1 MVLSNSATIA
11 SKPLTSC
18 TAPLAKPASSAL
30 ERKPSRSM
38 WRPIDSSR
46 QASSRVMR
54 SVCAPVM
61 AANAVLAD
69 SSARR
74 AALAAKLP
82 SPACSAAR
90 RRKSLSARTIWFQL
104 SCDSRSRTAAA
115 ACRMLRRL

>member
-18 TAPLAKPASSAL
+18 TAPFSKPASSAFD
-30 ERKPSRSM
+30 RKPRRSM
-38 WRPIDSSR
+38 WRPMDSSR

-61 AANAVLAD
+61 AASAVLAD
-69 SSARR
+69 SSARN
-74 AALAAKLP
+74 AAPVAKLP

-90 RRKSLSARTIWFQL
+90 RRNSASARTIWFQL
-104 SCDSRSRTAAA
+104 SCDRRSRTAAA
-115 ACRMLRRL
+115 ASRMQRRL

>member
-18 TAPLAKPASSAL
+18 TAWFWKPASRAL
-30 ERKPSRSM
+30 ARKLRRSM

-61 AANAVLAD
+61 ADSAELAD
-69 SSARR
+69 SSERS
-74 AALAAKLP
+74 AAPVAKLP

-90 RRKSLSARTIWFQL
+90 RRKSASARTIWFQW
-104 SCDSRSRTAAA
+104 SGESRSRTAAA
-115 ACRMLRRL
+115 AWRMLRRL